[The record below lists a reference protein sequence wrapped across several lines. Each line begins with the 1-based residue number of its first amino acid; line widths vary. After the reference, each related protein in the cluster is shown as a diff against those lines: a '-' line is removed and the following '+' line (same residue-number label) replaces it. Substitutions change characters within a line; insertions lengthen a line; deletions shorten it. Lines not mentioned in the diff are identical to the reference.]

1 MEVGSEAYH
10 QNVRLLVNVRLIG
23 ETVERKGILKK
34 EEKMR
39 KTIFLITI
47 LIFFIIQCSPKSET
61 KESNAINNE
70 KRLVVKGLS
79 VGLDFGKA
87 REQVLKLFEDA
98 GFTSEIETDIEADKT
113 EIFVEDYLT
122 IISIH
127 IWKDKDNKLSKIE
140 MSSDATN
147 KFFNATNLNAEDFV
161 KEFASNYSM
170 PAMKPEKDEIVG
182 YTYWKYESKEG
193 WYIKINDAKYI
204 TIETI
209 KPKFD

>member
-1 MEVGSEAYH
+1 M
-10 QNVRLLVNVRLIG
+10 
-23 ETVERKGILKK
+23 K
-34 EEKMR
+34 
-39 KTIFLITI
+39 KTIFLISI
-47 LIFFIIQCSPKSET
+47 LMFFIIQCSPKSET
-61 KESNAINNE
+61 KESNATNNE

-79 VGLDFGKA
+79 LGMDFGKA
-87 REQVLKLFEDA
+87 RGQVLKLFEDA

-127 IWKDKDNKLSKIE
+127 IWKDEDNKLSKIE

-147 KFFNATNLNAEDFV
+147 KFFNATNISAEDFV
-161 KEFASNYSM
+161 KEFAKNYNL
-170 PAMKPEKDEIVG
+170 PAMKPKKDEIVG